1 MIGISTAKGVETI
14 MDDEKKEMSESPKIK
29 LPLGA
34 DERWMMLSVTGLQKP
49 LEYPRIPMKMS
60 DGQLYEEYVIPASDR
75 RKVLEELYLFD
86 NVPAMDEL
94 MLDMHSRRKFRVSEY
109 KAIRQ
114 NGGNFLVTPLYA
126 QYGGTLLDWMPAS
139 KIPKQTDDDEVAVIC
154 VAQSFKQKEDDK

>member
-1 MIGISTAKGVETI
+1 MK
-14 MDDEKKEMSESPKIK
+14 MDDENTDSPKI
-29 LPLGA
+29 PLGA
-34 DERWMMLSVTGLQKP
+34 EERFMMLSVTGLQKP
-49 LEYPRIPMKMS
+49 LKYPRHPMKMA
-60 DGQLYEEYVIPASDR
+60 DGQLYEEYDIPASDR

-94 MLDMHSRRKFRVSEY
+94 MLDMHSDTKFKVSEY

-139 KIPKQTDDDEVAVIC
+139 MIPKQTDDEMSVVC
-154 VAQSFKQKEDDK
+154 VAQTIKRKEGDAK